1 MGEKKEIRA
10 AFVKSGGG
18 VELRTVSTPIVEDG
32 SILISMK
39 ASGVC
44 GTDLE
49 KLTGQSIT
57 STILGHEVSG
67 IVIESRAN
75 NFEQGDRVIPHHHV
89 SCNEC
94 ELCLRGAQTMCQKY
108 KNSNFTPGGFADEFL
123 LPAYNVKN
131 GGIYKISESL
141 SFEEASFA
149 EPLGC
154 CIRGLSHAGVVSD
167 GGKSRKQLRNA
178 LVVGAG
184 PIGLLH
190 MELLRSTFP
199 DLKLSTVDM
208 IGSRLEF
215 AEKNEIANIVDAGKI
230 ENGAFSESCNNLVG
244 PLGYDLVIVATGSEK
259 AFRESIKCVRK
270 SGTLLLFGVPHKG
283 ATHSL
288 DLAKLLLDEL
298 TITSSYATSETELR
312 QAIELLEHRIINVK
326 KFITSTYPLEKVDEA
341 MSAARS
347 ENQVKV
353 LVMG

>member
-1 MGEKKEIRA
+1 MKEIRA
-10 AFVKSGGG
+10 AFVKSEGGG
-18 VELRTVSTPIVEDG
+18 VELRTVARPIVEEG

-49 KLTGQSIT
+49 KLTGKGIT

-67 IVIESRAN
+67 VVIESRAK
-75 NFEQGDRVIPHHHV
+75 NFEKGDRVIPHHHV

-94 ELCLRGAQTMCQKY
+94 ELCLAGAETMCQKY

-123 LPAYNVKN
+123 LPTYNVKN
-131 GGIYKISESL
+131 GGIYKISDNL

-154 CIRGLSHAGVVSD
+154 CIRGLTHAGVLTNN
-167 GGKSRKQLRNA
+167 GKAGKQLRNA

-190 MELLRSTFP
+190 MELLRSSFH
-199 DLKLSTVDM
+199 DLMLSAVDV
-208 IGSRLEF
+208 ISSRLEF
-215 AEKNEIANIVDAGKI
+215 AERNEKANIVNASRL
-230 ENGAFSESCNNLVG
+230 ENGAFSESCRKLIG
-244 PLGYDLVIVATGSEK
+244 PLGYDLVVVATGSEK
-259 AFRESIKCVRK
+259 AFGEAIKCVRK

-288 DLAKLLLDEL
+288 DLARLLLDEL
-298 TITSSYATSETELR
+298 TITSSYATSETELQR
-312 QAIELLEHRIINVK
+312 AIELLEERKIDVK
-326 KFITSTYPLEKVDEA
+326 KFVTSTYPLEKVDEA

-347 ENQVKV
+347 ESQVKV
-353 LVMG
+353 LVTG

>member
-1 MGEKKEIRA
+1 
-10 AFVKSGGG
+10 
-18 VELRTVSTPIVEDG
+18 
-32 SILISMK
+32 
-39 ASGVC
+39 
-44 GTDLE
+44 
-49 KLTGQSIT
+49 
-57 STILGHEVSG
+57 
-67 IVIESRAN
+67 
-75 NFEQGDRVIPHHHV
+75 
-89 SCNEC
+89 
-94 ELCLRGAQTMCQKY
+94 MCQKY